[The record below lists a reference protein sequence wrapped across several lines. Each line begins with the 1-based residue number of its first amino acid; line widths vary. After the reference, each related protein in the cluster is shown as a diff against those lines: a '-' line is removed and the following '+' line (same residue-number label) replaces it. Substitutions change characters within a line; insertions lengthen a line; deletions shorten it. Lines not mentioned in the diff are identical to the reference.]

1 MSETWL
7 REGIEK
13 IEELAKTEIIEVD
26 GRKYSTAGLNKILEP
41 TPASIKVKTLTGVVD
56 YFRENRDGL
65 DLSTVTVRVDSFN
78 RVEAFCPVMRDNF
91 CERAYPIEAEAS
103 LPNGFTFG
111 QWMSIE
117 DFNIRLMSLFTN
129 AGDRDSIMKVTGRVT
144 AETSVTVEDDGISQ
158 AVEAKTGVT
167 KVQEVV
173 LSPIVNLAP
182 FRTFAE
188 VDQPVSK
195 FLFRMRRDGNHVS
208 AALFEADGGAWRLEA
223 MKNIAEYLGFN
234 LPKDVVVI
242 A

>member
-13 IEELAKTEIIEVD
+13 IEELAKTEIIAVD

-41 TPASIKVKTLTGVVD
+41 TPASIKVKTLTGVVK
-56 YFRENRDGL
+56 
-65 DLSTVTVRVDSFN
+65 
-78 RVEAFCPVMRDNF
+78 VE
-91 CERAYPIEAEAS
+91 
-103 LPNGFTFG
+103 
-111 QWMSIE
+111 
-117 DFNIRLMSLFTN
+117 
-129 AGDRDSIMKVTGRVT
+129 
-144 AETSVTVEDDGISQ
+144 
-158 AVEAKTGVT
+158 
-167 KVQEVV
+167 EVI

-188 VDQPVSK
+188 VDQPISK
-195 FLFRMRRDGNHVS
+195 FLFRMRREGNHVS

>member
-7 REGIEK
+7 RDAIEK
-13 IEELAKTEIIEVD
+13 IEELNKNEIVEVD
-26 GRKYSTAGLNKILEP
+26 GRKYSTTGLNKILAP
-41 TPASIKVKTLTGVVD
+41 TPASIKVKTLTGLAD
-56 YFRENRDGL
+56 YFKENRDGL
-65 DLSTVTVRVDSFN
+65 ELSTVTVRVDSFC

-103 LPNGFTFG
+103 LPNGFSFG
-111 QWMSIE
+111 NWMSIE

-158 AVEAKTGVT
+158 AVEAKTGV
-167 KVQEVV
+167 VSVGEVV
-173 LSPIVNLAP
+173 LAPIVDLAP

-188 VDQPVSK
+188 VSQPVSK
-195 FLFRMRRDGNHVS
+195 FLFRMRRDNNHVA
-208 AALFEADGGAWRLEA
+208 AALFEADGGAWRLDA
-223 MKNIAEYLGFN
+223 MNNIAEYLRAN
-234 LPKDVVVI
+234 LPEQVVVI